1 MLEEEVDDHL
11 AGVDFAV
18 DFSDEPWS
26 EVLISMTANLIVHGR
41 H

>member
-26 EVLISMTANLIVHGR
+26 EVLISAWPGVTAANDL
-41 H
+41 